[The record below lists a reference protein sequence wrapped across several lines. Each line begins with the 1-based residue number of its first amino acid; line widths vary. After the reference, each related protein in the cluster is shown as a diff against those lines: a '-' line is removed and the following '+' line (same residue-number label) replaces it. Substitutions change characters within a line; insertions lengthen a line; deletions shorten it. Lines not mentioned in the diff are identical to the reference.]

1 MPKLTTADLRY
12 QIHFTDNTSSTVQI
26 IVADRAAA
34 DAISRK
40 HGYPADAHELRMYVA
55 AYAAA
60 HRVQDRHADSWPD
73 FATQTVSVDLVDADG
88 RPVTADGS
96 GAYIVD
102 EDCEDIDEDPTRLG
116 L

>member
-1 MPKLTTADLRY
+1 MSKLTSADIRY
-12 QIHFTDNTSSTVQI
+12 QIHFVDKDLATVQI

-34 DAISRK
+34 DAIARK

-60 HRVQDRHADSWPD
+60 HRVQDYHADSWPE
-73 FATQTVSVDLVDADG
+73 FAQQAVSVDLVDVDG
-88 RPVTADGS
+88 RPVKPDGA
-96 GAYIVD
+96 GAFIVGA
-102 EDCEDIDEDPTRLG
+102 EGEEIDEDPTRLG